1 MRTREEGG
9 VLRKERSYEG
19 RRSKEE
25 LGNNKEG
32 EMKEGK
38 EQGRVRKED
47 RREMKEGKEQG
58 RVREADRRHGGGAN
72 KKKKVKEE
80 EKKRKRNRK

>member
-38 EQGRVRKED
+38 EQG
-47 RREMKEGKEQG
+47 M
-58 RVREADRRHGGGAN
+58 VREADRRHGGGAN